1 MILVASDCDQSNR
14 LDAVGRRGM
23 TLVEMLVATAVTLIL
38 VGLVVQLFGV
48 VGGSVT
54 ASRSLLESTDQLRS
68 ASFRLRT
75 DLSGITAL
83 PLPPAR
89 PEADSGY
96 LEIIEG
102 PKTDASFAPAGI
114 LGDYD
119 DVLMFTTRSQSGP
132 FVGTFNGTQSIE
144 SMTAEVAWFCQ
155 PAPVQPFTDVTLY
168 NLYRKQM
175 LVMGVVGA
183 DPFLTGSNSMTGSLS
198 ISGTTI
204 PAVYKNHDISL
215 RPEGSTLYP
224 NSLGDLTKRE
234 NRFLHILSSGAAASF
249 PFPCLIGPTV
259 SRIVFD
265 AASGRQGEDLILSNV
280 IAFDV
285 RVYDPEAAMRSASG
299 GQVLTPGDR
308 GYGAATAS
316 SPTPKG
322 AYIDL
327 GADIDAGAGKSGT
340 SLGSAMANKSRFT
353 GACTYD
359 TWSTH
364 YEFNGINENA
374 GDADDFGTDTGSD
387 GQDNNSNGLVDELA
401 EYDTLPPYSAPL
413 RGLEV
418 RIRVYDPSSR
428 QVRQFSVRHSFV
440 PR

>member
-102 PKTDASFAPAGI
+102 PQTDASFAPAGI

-119 DVLMFTTRSQSGP
+119 DVLMFTTRSQGSP
-132 FVGTFNGTQSIE
+132 FIGTFNGTESIE

-183 DPFLTGSNSMTGSLS
+183 APFSTSNSMTGR
-198 ISGTTI
+198 TVPT
-204 PAVYKNHDISL
+204 VYNSYDVSL

-234 NRFLHILSSGAAASF
+234 NRFLHVLSSGSAASF
-249 PFPCLIGPTV
+249 PFSCLIGPTV
-259 SRIVFD
+259 SGIVFD
-265 AASGRQGEDLILSNV
+265 TASGRQGEDLILSNV

-285 RVYDPEAAMRSASG
+285 RVYDPEAAMRLAGG

-308 GYGAATAS
+308 GYGAATAI

-327 GADIDAGAGKSGT
+327 GADIDAGVGKSGT
-340 SLGSAMANKSRFT
+340 SLGSAMATRSRFT

-364 YEFNGINENA
+364 YEFNGINEDA
-374 GDADDFGTDTGSD
+374 GDVGDLGTDTGSD

-401 EYDTLPPYSAPL
+401 EYDTLPPYSAAL